1 MSKRVPYVSEEAIER
16 DAEALLAEYEHAR
29 NVTIAPPVPIDDT
42 LSFGSSSATLTR
54 RSGCLAHLGRMQ
66 IFSEQYSLIRPGSS

>member
-42 LSFGSSSATLTR
+42 
-54 RSGCLAHLGRMQ
+54 
-66 IFSEQYSLIRPGSS
+66 